1 MKTHEAGAKRPPR
14 VSNTRSL
21 SEATSKSPMAIFVV
35 SYRGALIN
43 GKEFDRSYK
52 SDQGSR

>member
-21 SEATSKSPMAIFVV
+21 SEAFVV